1 MSKTLYAWLN
11 DVIVGEFSDDGSR
24 LTFSYSDEASMPLS
38 LSLPLHGGWNDDA
51 PRLFLE
57 GLLPD
62 LPEERSAMA
71 RALHVFPNDLL
82 GLLSGVDATGGLR
95 FTTRANRDESS
106 GCDSVAVSIEAIA
119 DKVAGMSSR
128 TACTWQN
135 PDGSNRFALAGSQ
148 GKFAVARR
156 EDAWHWVDG
165 DDPSTHIIKPDSA
178 RFPGISEVEAATMEL
193 ARLCGIDTANHSL
206 LRCGK
211 AKAYIVERFD
221 RKVEADGS
229 VRRLHVEDLTQALGL
244 SRDAKYA
251 VSAGQVVGLLT
262 SADASGSV
270 CRQWLEQLVFNTLVG
285 NCDAHAKNYSIFIG
299 SDGVKLCPLYDSVC
313 TLVWPETSDSL
324 AMSINGKDSARTL
337 TLSDWAAEAALDGV
351 SQNWL
356 MSTVARTIFRL
367 RAKLPVAAEGLPS
380 SLRER
385 FEHAIIGNNEAL
397 LRELGVSSNQDA
409 FRDAEQAEAVYACF
423 PDGLKENQLLN
434 SLIESI
440 EPDEDG
446 EVSRIH
452 LAPETVLRSGQELRF
467 CYIEAPSSS
476 VAPDGTVTLPG
487 KSVLDV
493 FDEHAGFTF
502 DTVSWD
508 ALCEASRD
516 AVPKSRALSLRDVCA
531 DV

>member
-1 MSKTLYAWLN
+1 MNKTLYAWLG
-11 DVIVGEFSDDGSR
+11 DVLVGEFSHDGDKQ
-24 LTFSYSDEASMPLS
+24 LTFSYSDDVSFPLS
-38 LSLPLHGGWNDDA
+38 LSLPLHGDWGDDA

-62 LPEERSAMA
+62 LPEERAAMA
-71 RALHVFPNDLL
+71 RALQVSPDDLL
-82 GLLSGVDATGGLR
+82 GLLAGVDATGGLR
-95 FTTRANRDESS
+95 FMLRAVRGETA
-106 GCDSVAVSIEAIA
+106 GCDPVAVSIEDIA
-119 DKVAGMSSR
+119 DKAAAMSSGMTR
-128 TACTWQN
+128 TWQN

-156 EDAWHWVDG
+156 EAAWSWVDG
-165 DDPSTHIIKPDSA
+165 DNPSTHIIKPDSA
-178 RFPGISEVEAATMEL
+178 RFQGIADIEAATMEL
-193 ARLCGIDTANHSL
+193 ARLCGIDTANFDL

-211 AKAYIVERFD
+211 TKAYIVERFD

-244 SRDAKYA
+244 PRDAKYA
-251 VSAGQVVGLLT
+251 VSARQVVGLLT
-262 SADASGSV
+262 SADASGSA

-299 SDGVKLCPLYDSVC
+299 PDGVKLCPLYDSVC

-351 SQNWL
+351 LQDWL
-356 MSTVARTIFRL
+356 VETVSRVFLRL
-367 RAKLPVAAEGLPS
+367 LANLPTAAERLPLG
-380 SLRER
+380 LRER

-397 LRELGVSSNQDA
+397 LSELEISRNQDA
-409 FRDAEQAEAVYACF
+409 IHDALRAEAVYACY
-423 PDGLKENQLLN
+423 PDGLKENQLLS
-434 SLIESI
+434 SLIANNES
-440 EPDEDG
+440 DG
-446 EVSRIH
+446 NTTRIH
-452 LAPETVLRSGQELRF
+452 LSPETVLRSGQELRF

-476 VAPDGTVTLPG
+476 VMADGTVILPE

-493 FDEHAGFTF
+493 FDEHAEFAF

-516 AVPKSRALSLRDVCA
+516 AVPKSRTLRMGDTCDAL
-531 DV
+531 